1 MPNLRTSFTLDL
13 TGNLV
18 SRARAFSSSVSGM
31 ASSIRTSLGSI
42 NSAAA
47 RAGRGLEALTG
58 RYTASIAGLGIS
70 YKATQAVMASAN
82 LDKGLIRTSQTI
94 GMTAQQTTELRQ
106 ALFDMA
112 RQTGQPIDNLKSGF
126 DRLAASG
133 MSYEQALASIQ
144 AINPAMAVT
153 GASAEQLASSLSVAG
168 EIFKFD
174 LKNPRVAVQL
184 LDQMTVAGRLGNAE
198 LEDLSSIFA
207 RVGAGAKNA
216 GLSMS
221 DSLAFIEQL
230 SLIEKEPERLATL
243 VDSTLRVFTNQNYL
257 KDAAKATGVS
267 FYDSKGM
274 RREAFDVLQDIAT
287 KYQKFK
293 TDAERDTAFAQ
304 AFGKADLDTQRGLR
318 ILFEKG
324 VLTNLSDVSKQ
335 ISGATGTIAKDLPD
349 AINNSVDQ
357 VGRLKAALSQAAD
370 DFARPFNQAISEG
383 IATLLD
389 GEGLSGK
396 QLLGGAAAAGV
407 AGFGA
412 LKLAGMGLSRVGAR
426 AAGGLVSTVAK
437 QAGLAG
443 LKLPLPVYVV
453 NKQMSL
459 TREAMLGQTGQTGV
473 PTSAGGKSKA
483 TTGTGVG
490 NGKISGAQLP
500 GAKTAGLATT
510 AVTAVATLAP
520 VLLDPNTSTAQKVD
534 AATDAAGGLAGGWA
548 GTVAGAKLGAGLGSF
563 LGPIGTAV
571 GGVVGG
577 AAGGFLGSELGQSIA
592 GAVKEW
598 LGFDSSQKES
608 DRTMLEAAH
617 LQLQAAR
624 DVISAIPGNIA
635 VDVKVHGNAQATVT
649 SGKASVYSGSSYS
662 AQVGD

>member
-31 ASSIRTSLGSI
+31 ANSIRTSLGSI

-58 RYTASIAGLGIS
+58 RYTAGIAGLGIS
-70 YKATQAVMASAN
+70 YKATQAIMASAN

-112 RQTGQPIDNLKSGF
+112 RQTGQPIDNLKAGF

-133 MSYEQALASIQ
+133 MSYEQALASVQ

-153 GASAEQLASSLSVAG
+153 GASAEQLASALSVAG

-230 SLIEKEPERLATL
+230 SLVEKEPERLATL
-243 VDSTLRVFTNQNYL
+243 ADSTLRVFTNQNYL

-267 FYDSKGM
+267 FYDSRGM

-304 AFGKADLDTQRGLR
+304 AFGKVDLDTQRGLR

-324 VLTNLSDVSKQ
+324 VLTNLREVSTQ
-335 ISGATGTIAKDLPD
+335 IEGATGTIAKDLPD

-412 LKLAGMGLSRVGAR
+412 LKLAGMGLSRLGAR
-426 AAGGLVSTVAK
+426 AAGGLVSTVAR

-473 PTSAGGKSKA
+473 PASAGGKSKA
-483 TTGTGVG
+483 AAGAGDKQIG
-490 NGKISGAQLP
+490 GAQLP

-510 AVTAVATLAP
+510 AVTTVATLAP
-520 VLLDPNTSTAQKVD
+520 VIFDPNTSTAQKVD

-598 LGFDSSQKES
+598 LGFDNTQKES
-608 DRTMLEAAH
+608 DRTMLEAAR

-662 AQVGD
+662 AQIGD

>member
-31 ASSIRTSLGSI
+31 ANSIRTSLGSI

-58 RYTASIAGLGIS
+58 RYTAGIAGLGIS

-94 GMTAQQTTELRQ
+94 GMTAQQTMELRQ

-112 RQTGQPIDNLKSGF
+112 RQTGQPIDNLKAGF

-133 MSYEQALASIQ
+133 MSYEQALASVQ

-153 GASAEQLASSLSVAG
+153 GASAEQLASALSVAG

-174 LKNPRVAVQL
+174 LKNPQTAVQL

-230 SLIEKEPERLATL
+230 SLVEKEPERLATL
-243 VDSTLRVFTNQNYL
+243 ADSTLRVFTNQNYL

-267 FYDSKGM
+267 FYDSRGM

-304 AFGKADLDTQRGLR
+304 AFGKVDLDTQRGLR

-324 VLTNLSDVSKQ
+324 VLTNLREVSTQ
-335 ISGATGTIAKDLPD
+335 IAGATGTIAKDLPD

-412 LKLAGMGLSRVGAR
+412 LKLAGMGLSRLGAR
-426 AAGGLVSTVAK
+426 AAGGLVSTVAR

-473 PTSAGGKSKA
+473 PASAGGKSKA
-483 TTGTGVG
+483 AAGAGDKQIG
-490 NGKISGAQLP
+490 GAQLP

-510 AVTAVATLAP
+510 AVTTVATLAP
-520 VLLDPNTSTAQKVD
+520 VIFDPNTSTAQKVD

-598 LGFDSSQKES
+598 LGFDTGKQETG
-608 DRTMLEAAH
+608 RAQQEAAQAQLEAAR
-617 LQLQAAR
+617 LQQQAAQNGIT
-624 DVISAIPGNIA
+624 VN
-635 VDVKVHGNAQATVT
+635 VKVTGNAQATVT
-649 SGKASVYSGSSYS
+649 SGNASVYSGSSYS

>member
-31 ASSIRTSLGSI
+31 ANSIRTSLGSI

-58 RYTASIAGLGIS
+58 RYTAGIAGLGIS

-106 ALFDMA
+106 ALFNMA
-112 RQTGQPIDNLKSGF
+112 RQTGQPIDNLKAGF

-133 MSYEQALASIQ
+133 MSYEQALASVQ

-153 GASAEQLASSLSVAG
+153 GASAEQLASALSVAG

-174 LKNPRVAVQL
+174 LKNPQTAVQL

-230 SLIEKEPERLATL
+230 SLVEKEPERLATL
-243 VDSTLRVFTNQNYL
+243 ADSTLRVFTNQNYL

-267 FYDSKGM
+267 FYDSRGM

-304 AFGKADLDTQRGLR
+304 AFGKVDLDTQRGLR

-324 VLTNLSDVSKQ
+324 VLTNLREVSTQ
-335 ISGATGTIAKDLPD
+335 IAGATGTIAKDLPD

-412 LKLAGMGLSRVGAR
+412 LKLAGMGLSRLGAR

-459 TREAMLGQTGQTGV
+459 TREAMLGQTGV
-473 PTSAGGKSKA
+473 PASAGGNNKA
-483 TTGTGVG
+483 TTGTGAG
-490 NGKISGAQLP
+490 NGKIGGAQLP

-510 AVTAVATLAP
+510 AVTAAATLVP

-598 LGFDSSQKES
+598 LGFDTGKQETG
-608 DRTMLEAAH
+608 RAQQEAAQAQLEAAR
-617 LQLQAAR
+617 LQQQAAQNGIT
-624 DVISAIPGNIA
+624 VN
-635 VDVKVHGNAQATVT
+635 VKVTGNAQATVT
-649 SGKASVYSGSSYS
+649 SGNASVYSGSSYS
-662 AQVGD
+662 AQIGD